1 MNGFPTILML
11 AGLRV
16 FLPVLVL
23 LVIGTVVERRQHAR
37 KVRGKR

>member
-11 AGLRV
+11 TGLRV

-23 LVIGTVVERRQHAR
+23 FAIGTVVERRQHAR
-37 KVRGKR
+37 KVRGTR

>member
-23 LVIGTVVERRQHAR
+23 LVIGTVIERRQHAG
-37 KVRGKR
+37 KARGRR